1 LSASPRPSTAGLV
14 LAWAAVYLIWGSTY
28 LGIRLAIDSIPPF
41 LMAGSRHLLAGIL
54 LYLWSRLGQR
64 SPGPTR
70 HDWLR
75 AGGLGVLMLVTAN
88 GATTWAEQLV
98 PSGLTALIVCTS
110 ALWLVLL
117 DWLWRGAERPGG
129 MMVAGLAAGF
139 GGVALLVAPG
149 RFAGGEHVDPLGA
162 LVLTGAALSWSVG
175 SIYALKL
182 GRPAHPSL
190 FVALQMI
197 VAGVVLISMSLLTG
211 ESRAFSWGAVSAVSV
226 GAFLYL
232 TLFGSLISYSAY
244 FWLLQHTTPAR
255 LATISYV
262 NPLVAVLLG
271 WALAGESLS
280 LRTALAAAVILLAVG
295 LISTRAARGRT

>member
-1 LSASPRPSTAGLV
+1 MSASERPPTVRLV

-41 LMAGSRHLLAGIL
+41 LMAGSRHFLAGIL
-54 LYLWSRLGQR
+54 LYGWSRIRQDAPR
-64 SPGPTR
+64 PDAR
-70 HDWLR
+70 DWVS

-110 ALWLVLL
+110 ALWLVVLN
-117 DWLWRGAERPGG
+117 WLWRGGERPGG
-129 MMVAGLAAGF
+129 RMVAGLAAGF

-149 RFAGGEHVDPLGA
+149 RFAGSEHVNPIGA
-162 LVLTGAALSWSVG
+162 LVLTGAALSWSAG

-182 GRPAHPSL
+182 GRPAHPTR
-190 FVALQMI
+190 FVSMQMI
-197 VAGVVLISMSLLTG
+197 VAGLVLVSLSVVTG
-211 ESRAFSWGAVSAVSV
+211 ESRGFALANVTGTSV
-226 GAFLYL
+226 AAYLYL
-232 TLFGSLISYSAY
+232 ALFGSLISYSAY
-244 FWLLQHTTPAR
+244 FWLLRHTTPSR

-271 WALAGESLS
+271 WALAGEELTV
-280 LRTALAAAVILLAVG
+280 RTALAAGVILLAVG
-295 LISTRAARGRT
+295 LITTPQARAQA

>member
-1 LSASPRPSTAGLV
+1 LSAPERPSTARLV

-54 LYLWSRLGQR
+54 LYLWSRFAQR
-64 SPGPTR
+64 APRPTR
-70 HDWLR
+70 QAWFR

-117 DWLWRGAERPGG
+117 NWLWRGAERPGG
-129 MMVAGLAAGF
+129 RMVAGLAAGF

-149 RFAGGEHVDPLGA
+149 HFAGGEHVNPIGA
-162 LVLTGAALSWSVG
+162 LVLTGAALSWSAG
-175 SIYALKL
+175 SIYALTL
-182 GRPAHPSL
+182 SRPAHPSL
-190 FVALQMI
+190 FVSQQMI
-197 VAGVVLISMSLLTG
+197 VAGLVLVAMALLTG
-211 ESRAFSWGAVSAVSV
+211 EVQAFTWANLSATSAAAYV
-226 GAFLYL
+226 YL
-232 TLFGSLISYSAY
+232 TIFGSLISYSAY
-244 FWLLQHTTPAR
+244 FWLLGHTTPAR
-255 LATISYV
+255 LATIAYV

-271 WALAGESLS
+271 WALAGESLTV
-280 LRTALAAAVILLAVG
+280 RTALAAAVILLAVG
-295 LISTRAARGRT
+295 LITTPPLRGRS

>member
-1 LSASPRPSTAGLV
+1 LNAPGRPPTLRLV
-14 LAWAAVYLIWGSTY
+14 LAWAAVYFIWGSTY

-41 LMAGSRHLLAGIL
+41 LMAGSRHLLAGLIL
-54 LYLWSRLGQR
+54 LTWSLARHRLPFPQGR
-64 SPGPTR
+64 E
-70 HDWLR
+70 WLR
-75 AGGLGVLMLVTAN
+75 AGALGILMLVTAN

-117 DWLWRGAERPGG
+117 NWLWRGAERPTPR
-129 MMVAGLAAGF
+129 MVTGLAAGF
-139 GGVALLVAPG
+139 GGVAVLVAPAH
-149 RFAGGEHVDPLGA
+149 FGGGAHVDLLGA
-162 LVLTGAALSWSVG
+162 LVLTGAALSWSIG

-182 GRPAHPSL
+182 PRPLHPNQ
-190 FVALQMI
+190 FVAMQMI
-197 VAGVVLISMSLLTG
+197 VAGCVLVTVALIAGEGAGFSVHSVTTTSL
-211 ESRAFSWGAVSAVSV
+211 AAY
-226 GAFLYL
+226 LYL

-244 FWLLQHTTPAR
+244 FWLLGHTNPSR

-280 LRTALAAAVILLAVG
+280 LRTALAAAIILLAVG
-295 LISTRAARGRT
+295 LITSRSARRAT

>member
-1 LSASPRPSTAGLV
+1 LTESERASTAHLV

-41 LMAGSRHLLAGIL
+41 LMAGSRHLLAGLL
-54 LYLWSRLGQR
+54 LYSWSRVRQGTPRPAL
-64 SPGPTR
+64 
-70 HDWLR
+70 HDWIP

-110 ALWLVLL
+110 AMWLVLL
-117 DWLWRGAERPGG
+117 NWLWRGAERPSGR
-129 MMVAGLAAGF
+129 MMAGLAAGF

-149 RFAGGEHVDPLGA
+149 RIAGGEHVDPIGA
-162 LVLTGAALSWSVG
+162 LVLTGAALSWSAG

-182 GRPAHPSL
+182 GRPEHPTR
-190 FVALQMI
+190 FVAMQMI
-197 VAGVVLISMSLLTG
+197 VAGLVLVTAALLTG
-211 ESRAFSWGAVSAVSV
+211 ESGEFTWAGLSVTSAV
-226 GAFLYL
+226 AYLYL

-244 FWLLQHTTPAR
+244 FWLLRHTTPAR

-271 WALAGESLS
+271 WALAGEEFTV
-280 LRTALAAAVILLAVG
+280 RTGLAAAVILLAVG
-295 LISTRAARGRT
+295 LITTPPIPGRS